1 MGGHGACANPIFD
14 LQTLWVQAGPAL
26 RTILGLSSALSGHVG
41 TFWAMLAPYWVYIEP
56 FWAILGAVLSMQG
69 VCKKHCK
76 YQQKIHFLVSLLMVF
91 ASFLGY
97 VYFFSFGVC
106 CT

>member
-14 LQTLWVQAGPAL
+14 LQKLWVQAGPAF
-26 RTILGLSSALSGHVG
+26 RTILGLSSAFFGHVG
-41 TFWAMLAPYWVYIEP
+41 TFWAMLAPYWAHVEL

-69 VCKKHCK
+69 VCKKHRK
-76 YQQKIHFLVSLLMVF
+76 YQQQIHFLASLLMVF
-91 ASFLGY
+91 APFFGLCLFL
-97 VYFFSFGVC
+97 SFGVC